1 MYKRTPRILLY
12 EEVINQIL
20 TLIKDGMWK
29 PDDKIPNE
37 NELSANFEVS
47 RNTIREA
54 LKVLEHLKIIISRP
68 GRGTFVSESS
78 AQNIQ
83 VLELIDTFREKSTY
97 DSLMDTRIIIE
108 PELTYRAAL
117 EISEKEILRLEKII
131 ENSFTAIEE
140 GNFLTAT
147 VGFSF
152 HMELA
157 KISKNELLWKFLES
171 ITLELVSL
179 RKVTMKEHDKED
191 LLNELT
197 EHKKIF
203 NLVKLNKA
211 KEARNAM
218 YQHLK
223 NAQQSLNESNQ

>member
-211 KEARNAM
+211 KEAKNAM